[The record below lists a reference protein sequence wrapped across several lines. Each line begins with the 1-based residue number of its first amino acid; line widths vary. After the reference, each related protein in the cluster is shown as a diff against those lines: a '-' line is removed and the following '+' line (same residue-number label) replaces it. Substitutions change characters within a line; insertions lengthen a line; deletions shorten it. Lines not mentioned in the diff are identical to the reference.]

1 MKIGIVILNYSGH
14 DDTVDC
20 LSSLSKITTAH
31 DVKVVVVDNGSKE
44 EQVPQIANSKSQTVH
59 VELLRNTVNKGFSGG
74 NNVGIEY
81 CMKDEAEAVIL
92 LNNDT
97 FVSPDFIDRLVMA
110 SKHNDHQAIIG
121 PKIYFAAG
129 YEFHKEKYKKSEQ
142 GNVIWYAGG
151 VIDWKNVYASHRGVD
166 EVDKGQYDEASK
178 TAFVTGCCMFIPK
191 NIIQDIGM
199 LDEAY
204 FLYYEDVDY
213 CMRARRKGHEL
224 WYEPSAHIW
233 HKNARSSG
241 SSGSDLQIYYQT
253 RNRLLFGMRYAPVRT
268 RVALIRESM
277 SFFTQGGERRNA
289 VVDYFMGKL
298 GKRYSNHFRGGGL
311 MSSVWIPACAGM
323 T

>member
-1 MKIGIVILNYSGH
+1 MKIGIVILNYNGH

-20 LSSLSKITTAH
+20 LSSLSKIKTDH

-59 VELLRNTVNKGFSGG
+59 VELLHNTVNKGFSGG

-81 CMKDEAEAVIL
+81 CMKEGAEAVIL

-97 FVSPDFIDRLVMA
+97 IVSPDFVERLVMA

-241 SSGSDLQIYYQT
+241 LSGSDVQIYYQT

-268 RVALIRESM
+268 KLALVRESI

-289 VVDYFMGKL
+289 IVDYFTGQL
-298 GKRYSNHFRGGGL
+298 GRRYSSHFRIYETFGHYHNQK
-311 MSSVWIPACAGM
+311 
-323 T
+323 